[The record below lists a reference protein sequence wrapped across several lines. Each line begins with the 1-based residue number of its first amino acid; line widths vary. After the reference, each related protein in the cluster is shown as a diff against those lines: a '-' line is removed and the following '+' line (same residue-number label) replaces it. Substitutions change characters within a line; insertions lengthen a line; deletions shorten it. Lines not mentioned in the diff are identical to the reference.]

1 MTSLVLGTAQW
12 GNAYGVTNLV
22 GRLGDEQISDIAAAA
37 VKAGIRD
44 VDTARGYGDA
54 EERLRPFAGDFSI
67 TTKVSGGGDV
77 LGDVDDSLRALG
89 VDALGGVLI
98 HDWDGLGCKG
108 QGMSVLGFSQLLDSG
123 RVSRAGVSVYD
134 AEGLASAVDTF
145 DAAGI
150 PLGEVQV
157 PANVLDRRFDD
168 SQTLAELAE
177 AGTRIVVRSAFLQGV
192 LLAGGSGLAD
202 HSDVVR
208 FRASV
213 GSEASLLEACLAHV
227 RGLPWATH
235 VVVGVTSAAEL
246 MAIVDACNACEP
258 TVADSSFGSSDLDL
272 IDPRRWG

>member
-67 TTKVSGGGDV
+67 TTKVSGGGDA
-77 LGDVDDSLRALG
+77 LGHVDDSLRALG

-123 RVSRAGVSVYD
+123 RVSRVGVSVYD

-145 DAAGI
+145 DAAGV

-157 PANVLDRRFDD
+157 PANVLDRRIDD
-168 SQTLAELAE
+168 SQTLAELART
-177 AGTRIVVRSAFLQGV
+177 GTRIVVRSAFLQGV
-192 LLAGGSGLAD
+192 LLVDGGGPAD
-202 HSDVVR
+202 HPDVVR

-213 GSEASLLEACLAHV
+213 GSESLLLEACLAHV

-246 MAIVDACNACEP
+246 MEIVDAWNRCEP
-258 TVADSSFGSSDLDL
+258 AMADAALGSSDLDL